1 MHHELLIIHAHD
13 YGQVRYLFSNLIPT
27 SSSISSYQLVTYYW
41 TTTMPTKIKRTQF
54 KSAPTTTR
62 HSQGTDELVV
72 EALHHM
78 HQLVGLL
85 EALARSS
92 PPSWSEE
99 LLGTRGAALCI
110 EPGAGWRAMC
120 MRMYA

>member
-41 TTTMPTKIKRTQF
+41 TTTMLTKIRRTQL

-72 EALHHM
+72 EPCDNILE
-78 HQLVGLL
+78 LVGSL
-85 EALARSS
+85 EGLAGLG
-92 PPSWSEE
+92 PP
-99 LLGTRGAALCI
+99 L
-110 EPGAGWRAMC
+110 
-120 MRMYA
+120 